1 MVTLRRLF
9 LPQIPKDTM
18 KLKLPL
24 IAAMFAIAS
33 LGACGGSSDGP
44 SAPVYSPAT
53 LTKTDT
59 VVGTGAE
66 ATAGKA
72 VKVHYT
78 GWVYDTTKTNFKG
91 GEFDSSVGG
100 TPYAYTVGSANVI
113 AGFDQGVT
121 GMKVGGKR
129 TVLIPAALGYGS
141 QGSRYIPPN
150 SGLVFDL
157 ELIEVK

>member
-1 MVTLRRLF
+1 
-9 LPQIPKDTM
+9 M

-33 LGACGGSSDGP
+33 LSACGGGSDAP

-59 VVGTGAE
+59 LVGTGLE
-66 ATAGKA
+66 ATPGKA

-78 GWVYDTTKTNFKG
+78 GWLYDTTVTNFKG
-91 GEFDSSVGG
+91 YKFDSSAGQA
-100 TPYAYTVGSANVI
+100 PYPYTVGSANVI
-113 AGFDQGVT
+113 VGFDQGVT

-129 TVLIPAALGYGS
+129 TVFIPSGMGYGTR
-141 QGSRYIPPN
+141 GSTGIPPN

-157 ELIEVK
+157 ELVEVK